1 MKSEKE
7 DGNGERSI
15 VNSKMIKEVQEQELE
30 RKKDQEPVCRQG
42 RHEQESGRKIRQ
54 KDPPKRWRT
63 GVGQEG
69 RYVLVISYAKDL

>member
-1 MKSEKE
+1 MSKSPAEK
-7 DGNGERSI
+7 SA
-15 VNSKMIKEVQEQELE
+15 K
-30 RKKDQEPVCRQG
+30 
-42 RHEQESGRKIRQ
+42 KIRQ